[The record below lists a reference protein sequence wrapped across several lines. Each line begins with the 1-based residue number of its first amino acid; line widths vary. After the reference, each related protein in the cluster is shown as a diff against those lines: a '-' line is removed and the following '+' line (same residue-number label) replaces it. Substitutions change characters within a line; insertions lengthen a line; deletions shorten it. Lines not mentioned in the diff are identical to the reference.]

1 MNSPNLPEEQQQ
13 NLNVMPL
20 ENKRFNV
27 NINQDKPPIPTTY
40 TKCPHCN
47 KQFLYLTRHKRCRP
61 YQYKKKNV
69 DTNKKEEET
78 FSNENKLTIPDQTK
92 VNTNSVKDITIPK
105 ANIITN
111 KDIYEHI
118 KFQSFTFYRNLYEF
132 MEKNDIS
139 VEIVRAT
146 FPKVISYEIEY
157 AQERKYYSD
166 DSSLEE
172 AFLKYKQEEINCF
185 NNEFGVYYARK
196 LNKDKNNNNPNNINQ
211 NIIHN
216 NTNKQNTI
224 INIDEEDDI
233 IIDINA
239 TSENKT
245 ELLYQTML
253 QLRLN
258 LLTNGKI
265 CKFCHKFPS
274 KIIKHIF
281 STPQCNEF
289 LSKISSSE
297 NYFQKRAL
305 IVEQMRYC
313 YHKLQKAKFSECCAL
328 FDTCFNSARFNGEFN
343 DEQNIKL
350 LLYTI
355 SYELNNYKFK

>member
-1 MNSPNLPEEQQQ
+1 
-13 NLNVMPL
+13 
-20 ENKRFNV
+20 
-27 NINQDKPPIPTTY
+27 
-40 TKCPHCN
+40 
-47 KQFLYLTRHKRCRP
+47 
-61 YQYKKKNV
+61 
-69 DTNKKEEET
+69 
-78 FSNENKLTIPDQTK
+78 
-92 VNTNSVKDITIPK
+92 
-105 ANIITN
+105 
-111 KDIYEHI
+111 
-118 KFQSFTFYRNLYEF
+118 

-146 FPKVISYEIEY
+146 FPKVIYYEIEY

-196 LNKDKNNNNPNNINQ
+196 LNKDKNNNHPNNINQ
-211 NIIHN
+211 NIMHN

-265 CKFCHKFPS
+265 CKFCGRPCRRVCVLRK
-274 KIIKHIF
+274 
-281 STPQCNEF
+281 E
-289 LSKISSSE
+289 
-297 NYFQKRAL
+297 
-305 IVEQMRYC
+305 
-313 YHKLQKAKFSECCAL
+313 
-328 FDTCFNSARFNGEFN
+328 
-343 DEQNIKL
+343 NIKN
-350 LLYTI
+350 T
-355 SYELNNYKFK
+355 ERK